1 MTLADLDTTG
11 APDAAPN
18 LAGVVPAEA
27 IRVGTRG
34 TLRFEGRDHG
44 SAISYFLVN
53 AEPGQGPDLHRHPY
67 PETWIVFEGEA
78 RFTVGGEQFIA
89 TAGDTATC
97 AAGLWHGFKNAGTG
111 RLKVLGIH
119 PSDTIIQENADE
131 VGA

>member
-1 MTLADLDTTG
+1 MTSADLLVPAAST
-11 APDAAPN
+11 AAPI
-18 LAGVVPAEA
+18 LAALVHADA
-27 IRVGTRG
+27 LRVGTGR
-34 TLRFEGRDHG
+34 TLRFEGRGHG
-44 SAISYFLVN
+44 SAISYFLVDN
-53 AEPGQGPDLHRHPY
+53 DPGQGPDLHRHPY

-78 RFTVGGEQFIA
+78 RFTVGDEQFVA

-97 AAGLWHGFKNAGTG
+97 AAGLWHGFKNVGTG